1 MIAPLRREFPV
12 NSRPQALALPYGVV
26 TMVAAV
32 AAVIA
37 AVVVAAAAGAA
48 VEEEAVAEV
57 VSNHLEYG
65 SNNL

>member
-12 NSRPQALALPYGVV
+12 NPRPQALALPYGVV
-26 TMVAAV
+26 TMAAAV

-37 AVVVAAAAGAA
+37 AVVAGAA
-48 VEEEAVAEV
+48 AVAEEAVAEV

>member
-32 AAVIA
+32 AAV
-37 AVVVAAAAGAA
+37 VVVAAAGAA
-48 VEEEAVAEV
+48 AAAEAVAEV

-65 SNNL
+65 SNCL